1 MSFTSQKY
9 TDFDKTREKVMSIM
23 KKLNDDILGEIET
36 GTREYERKFKSML
49 IDFAA
54 MSNRRWH
61 PHKFNGWTK
70 VDVIADTISR
80 KCKHFTYRF
89 YTNMY
94 RKFLNNF
101 IFIYKTDYYTIYF
114 NSRHLHFHSSVRSLH
129 LFACHGNAGTQ
140 NIYNR
145 CRT

>member
-54 MSNRRWH
+54 MSNRR
-61 PHKFNGWTK
+61 
-70 VDVIADTISR
+70 
-80 KCKHFTYRF
+80 
-89 YTNMY
+89 
-94 RKFLNNF
+94 
-101 IFIYKTDYYTIYF
+101 
-114 NSRHLHFHSSVRSLH
+114 
-129 LFACHGNAGTQ
+129 
-140 NIYNR
+140 
-145 CRT
+145 